1 MATCLLIVE
10 IPQRDLSLLDPLI
23 ADMPLHFAF
32 VKIILYNLATMITE
46 PAQ

>member
-1 MATCLLIVE
+1 MATCLLIVK
-10 IPQRDLSLLDPLI
+10 IPQGNLSLLDPLI

-32 VKIILYNLATMITE
+32 VKVVLYELAAMFTE